1 MFRKNKHICSMNI
14 DQKEMEKYVNIGQE
28 NSQKCN
34 EVLKSKDSFTE
45 SSTNLVTYEIDGQ
58 SVTIP
63 ITISYKKKTKPQLW
77 LAELIVPA
85 NNKLVQEM
93 LVSNERAAWDS
104 SSFSSFERVNINN
117 NANPNLF
124 VIKYA
129 TPPKAGGAI
138 SSRDFVEL
146 HFVEEASADTITSCA
161 TSIQTDAYKP
171 TKGCVRGC
179 TIMSAFT
186 LEKMDAKDLEEKY
199 NVPQVKTSLG
209 KLCEWT
215 KLAYIAQK
223 DIKGWIPSSVVN
235 KSFEKS
241 ILAAY
246 TNLLDTIV
254 TKI

>member
-1 MFRKNKHICSMNI
+1 MNI

-146 HFVEEASADTITSCA
+146 HFTEEASAGTITSCQHPSKRMH
-161 TSIQTDAYKP
+161 TSQ
-171 TKGCVRGC
+171 
-179 TIMSAFT
+179 
-186 LEKMDAKDLEEKY
+186 
-199 NVPQVKTSLG
+199 
-209 KLCEWT
+209 
-215 KLAYIAQK
+215 QK
-223 DIKGWIPSSVVN
+223 DAFADVPSCLHLRWKKWMQKTWK
-235 KSFEKS
+235 KSTMFHK
-241 ILAAY
+241 
-246 TNLLDTIV
+246 
-254 TKI
+254 